1 MRLCIPRKITARQ
14 LPVLYRRDERSG
26 RGAIDLENSLRLALD
41 RKELFLVITADGYC
55 TGKITGWKRC
65 SAGNTRN
72 WSCAPD
78 KFIKIAENSGL
89 IMSIGEWVLRT
100 ACLQARKWQ
109 TRASRS
115 AGAVNVSA
123 VQFRHDGFRDLI
135 RRVLHE
141 TDCSRYVELE
151 LTESLLLSN
160 ADVTSR
166 FCRR

>member
-1 MRLCIPRKITARQ
+1 VP
-14 LPVLYRRDERSG
+14 
-26 RGAIDLENSLRLALD
+26 
-41 RKELFLVITADGYC
+41 
-55 TGKITGWKRC
+55 
-65 SAGNTRN
+65 
-72 WSCAPD
+72 PD

-109 TRASRS
+109 DEGLPAVPV
-115 AGAVNVSA
+115 AVNVSA

-141 TDCSRYVELE
+141 TGIAPGYVELE

-160 ADVTSR
+160 ADVTFSVLQALKAIGIEVGD
-166 FCRR
+166 